1 MPHGPLY
8 RLPAAGPRNGAAPG
22 PMKVPTERLRTFLG
36 ITDVRV
42 IRGQQRLAVVDTTLA
57 A

>member
-1 MPHGPLY
+1 V
-8 RLPAAGPRNGAAPG
+8 PAD
-22 PMKVPTERLRTFLG
+22 RLRSFLG

-42 IRGQQRLAVVDTTLA
+42 IRGQQHLAVVDTTLA